1 MIKRV
6 AIVTIALTVLVAL
19 VTLLAYDVLKFDFIG
34 FMEIQPSYRP
44 MEDPLPIPAGS
55 IPIEGAAFIPGLGAP
70 DNPIEIDETSIERG
84 RILYEINCA
93 QCHGLTGEGNG
104 PVAPF
109 LVNKK
114 PANLQLDATQQKSDG
129 TLYLTISNGVP
140 EAMPA
145 LNENLSVRERWDI
158 VNFLRTLTS
167 DSE

>member
-6 AIVTIALTVLVAL
+6 AIILITLTVLAAIIGL
-19 VTLLAYDVLKFDFIG
+19 FAYDVLKIDFIG

-44 MEDPLPIPAGS
+44 MEDPLPIPSGS
-55 IPIEGAAFIPGLGAP
+55 IPVEGVAYVPGLGAP
-70 DNPIEIDETSIERG
+70 ENPIESDEVSVERG

-93 QCHGLTGEGNG
+93 QCHGVTGEGNG

-114 PANLQLDATQQKSDG
+114 PANLLLEATQQKSDG
-129 TLYLTISNGVP
+129 TLFLTISNGVP

-145 LNENLSVRERWDI
+145 LNENLTVRERWDI
-158 VNFLRTLTS
+158 VNFLRVLTP
-167 DSE
+167 